1 MKKKKTTAPRVRVSA
16 AGGLPVRK
24 VVLYKHGIGYFERI
38 GAVDGDATIDLQ
50 FKAAEMNDVLKS
62 LTALDLADGLIASIS
77 YESTLPIAKQ
87 LADISIRLTDNNSL
101 TDLLAQAKGTRVAVN
116 LVGKKVEGTIL
127 GIESVTRKDGD
138 VALTSN
144 RLALLVDGHSLQSYD
159 LLDVSST
166 VFLDDSVR
174 KDLQHLLDTLITAK
188 KKDRKKL
195 TVFAKGKGRREI
207 LVGYAVET
215 PVWKTS
221 YRVLLGE
228 DKPLLQGWA
237 IVDNT
242 QDDDWEDVSLT
253 LVAGLPVSFIH
264 DLYSPRYKRRPTV
277 HVQEEEAYAP
287 PVLEQTEDPFGKEG
301 APDMEISFSESRAPA
316 PAAAGL
322 MRKPKADVSTRSRQV
337 DRERSANV
345 QTRTVE
351 VGDLFHYE
359 IENPITVKRGQS
371 ALVPILHTPFDGK
384 RVAVYNADVREK
396 NPMSAILFK
405 NVTGMTLEGGP
416 MTVLEDENYVGESML
431 ETMKPDEERLVPYS
445 VELGCVISTDHTNKR
460 LPYYFSRIAHGTL
473 RLYRYVLDTR
483 TYVVNN
489 KGDKKLDLFIEHRF
503 NQGWELVETPAPVER
518 TANFY
523 RFRIDVPPKQTV
535 KFSVRERGEA
545 AESFSIQNVDRDA
558 IRAWVESEFIDAEV
572 AERLQGI
579 AKLNE
584 TAGVLD
590 RQIAAIEEDIQ
601 TIFKDQE
608 RLRKNMQSLGTAE
621 NERTL
626 RERYV
631 SELSAEED
639 KLRNH
644 REQVRRH
651 KQEKTKVEKEL
662 RTLVDTLAFE
672 HKL

>member
-1 MKKKKTTAPRVRVSA
+1 MKKKNTTAARAVTSP
-16 AGGLPVRK
+16 AGALPVRK

-38 GAVDGDATIDLQ
+38 GAVNGDESIVLH

-62 LTALDLADGLIASIS
+62 LTALDLGDGLIASIS

-87 LADISIRLTDNNSL
+87 LDDISIRLTDNNSL
-101 TDLLAQAKGTRVAVN
+101 TDLLAQAKGARVAVN
-116 LVGKKVEGTIL
+116 LGGKKVEGTIL

-144 RLALLVDGHSLQSYD
+144 RLALLVNGDSLQSYD

-228 DKPLLQGWA
+228 AKPLLQGWA

-264 DLYSPRYKRRPTV
+264 DLYSPRYKRRPTI

-287 PVLEQTEDPFGKEG
+287 PVLEEVEDPFSSKME
-301 APDMEISFSESRAPA
+301 PDMEMSLSQVSRPA

-322 MRKPKADVSTRSRQV
+322 MRKSKAVSTRSRQA
-337 DRERSANV
+337 DIEGSTNV

-371 ALVPILHTPFDGK
+371 ALVPILQTKFDGK

-445 VELGCVISTDHTNKR
+445 VELGCVISSDHTNKR

-473 RLYRYVLDTR
+473 HLYRYVLDTR

-535 KFSVRERGEA
+535 KFSVRERGDA
-545 AESFSIQNVDRDA
+545 GESFSIQNVDRDTV
-558 IRAWVESEFIDAEV
+558 RAWVESRFIDAEV

-584 TAGVLD
+584 TAGTLE

-608 RLRKNMQSLGTAE
+608 RLRKNMQSLGNAE

-639 KLRNH
+639 KLRNY

-662 RTLVDTLAFE
+662 RAMVDTLAFE
-672 HKL
+672 HQL